1 LILIRNDR
9 TAVETICQGGIMTL
23 AEYREKNNFSYGR
36 ISRETGV
43 HKSIIYRL
51 CTIEGQ
57 CLSLKH
63 ANAIVKWSNG
73 DIQYEDLIS
82 ETSTVGDC

>member
-1 LILIRNDR
+1 
-9 TAVETICQGGIMTL
+9 MTL
-23 AEYREKNNFSYGR
+23 AEYKEKIGYSYGK

-51 CTIEGQ
+51 CTVEGQ

-63 ANAIVKWSNG
+63 ANYIVKWSNG
-73 DIQYEDLIS
+73 NIQYEDLLNVL
-82 ETSTVGDC
+82 ENCQ